1 MDNLPQFTIDC
12 ASLMHTAVYDC
23 GIDTSTYTKTLDE
36 VRQGLHDDIDLRS
49 LEQYVIRS
57 GNSLWRFCLNVLNKE
72 KYKNEQTEQ
81 LKMLLVFLKKNRVAW
96 SEKHDEFRVYCY

>member
-1 MDNLPQFTIDC
+1 MDNLPQFTLDC

-23 GIDTSTYTKTLDE
+23 HIDAKTYLKILEE
-36 VRQGLHDDIDLRS
+36 VQQGLHDDVDLRP

-81 LKMLLVFLKKNRVAW
+81 LIMLLVFLKKNRVAW
-96 SEKHDEFRVYCY
+96 SEKHNEFRVYCY